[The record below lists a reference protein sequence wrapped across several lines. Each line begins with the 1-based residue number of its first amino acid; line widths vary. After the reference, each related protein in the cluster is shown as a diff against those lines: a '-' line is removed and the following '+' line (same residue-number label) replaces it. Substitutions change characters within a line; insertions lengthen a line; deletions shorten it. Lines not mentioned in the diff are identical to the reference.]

1 MGFNSGFKGLIFGLI
16 WNFYR
21 SLCEHRSITTDYL
34 AVYTTFPN
42 LAPLSTCVLL
52 YNHLVRLRW
61 CWKCCYRTSHLTLLL
76 PGWKWRWAW
85 CSSITR
91 SVHFPV
97 YFRALWFDRWHTAHM
112 RIV

>member
-1 MGFNSGFKGLIFGLI
+1 VLCLTDT
-16 WNFYR
+16 
-21 SLCEHRSITTDYL
+21 SLYIYIGSIAVCCEHRSITTDCR
-34 AVYTTFPN
+34 AVQTTFPN
-42 LAPLSTCVLL
+42 SAPLSTYVLP

-91 SVHFPV
+91 SIYFPIYV
-97 YFRALWFDRWHTAHM
+97 RALWFDSCDIQHTC
-112 RIV
+112 VL